1 MGASPLK
8 QVRVWVGNS
17 GRRNEGVKI
26 PLIGWEGNVYRKDAR
41 CWVRF
46 GVKIPNLNRVKFPVG
61 FCGSREPVFIVPV
74 PEGRLRVAQD
84 AVLGTMHITT
94 KSPARDG

>member
-1 MGASPLK
+1 MHL
-8 QVRVWVGNS
+8 
-17 GRRNEGVKI
+17 
-26 PLIGWEGNVYRKDAR
+26 
-41 CWVRF
+41 RF
-46 GVKIPNLNRVKFPVG
+46 RAYVENPPFTDL
-61 FCGSREPVFIVPV
+61 V